1 MCFLFLFLHKQ
12 FCAARQSQRAFSL
25 HTRLRTVVCVGFDQN
40 PAAHCVLATSRCV
53 TVPATSFSPHVAYE
67 PYYVLVISQ
76 ALDLH
81 VTWRYVE
88 KKKTGELYG
97 GFVFLGFVPEC
108 GGGGSVVRAL
118 TREAAILSCVS
129 NHIIPLERSLLK
141 KDQIKISRNAPQTP
155 GSFVVFYKFRLYARR
170 HGVTRRVSVQN

>member
-1 MCFLFLFLHKQ
+1 M
-12 FCAARQSQRAFSL
+12 
-25 HTRLRTVVCVGFDQN
+25 CVGFDPN

-67 PYYVLVISQ
+67 PYYDLVISQ

-108 GGGGSVVRAL
+108 GGGRG
-118 TREAAILSCVS
+118 
-129 NHIIPLERSLLK
+129 
-141 KDQIKISRNAPQTP
+141 
-155 GSFVVFYKFRLYARR
+155 
-170 HGVTRRVSVQN
+170 GVQ